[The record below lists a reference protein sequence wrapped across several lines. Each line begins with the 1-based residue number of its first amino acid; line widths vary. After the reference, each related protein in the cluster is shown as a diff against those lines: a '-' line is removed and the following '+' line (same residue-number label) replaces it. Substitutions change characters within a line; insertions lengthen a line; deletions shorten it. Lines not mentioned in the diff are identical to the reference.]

1 MKTVF
6 HWMALLA
13 FTALIGIQAQS
24 AEDVIADVDLADSEE
39 VGVLHTEKG
48 DLVMRYFPDVAPNH
62 VENMKKLI
70 KDGFYDK
77 TRFHRI
83 IPNFMIQGGCP
94 NTKEDDQNAWG
105 SGSPGHNVKAE
116 FNVKPHVRGTLS
128 MARSNN
134 PDSAGSQFF
143 VCHARAASLDNQYT
157 VFGHLVYG
165 YKTLDTIITAPAL
178 PRGREQSLPV
188 KPIAITK
195 AEIMTWGDYK
205 KSAESEKKEE
215 VKPEEKPE
223 EKPKE

>member
-1 MKTVF
+1 MKTALQWFV
-6 HWMALLA
+6 LLA
-13 FTALIGIQAQS
+13 CTGLIGLQAQS
-24 AEDVIADVDLADSEE
+24 AEDVIADVDLADTEE

-48 DLVMRYFPDVAPNH
+48 DLVLRYFADVAPLH
-62 VENMKKLI
+62 VESMKKLI
-70 KDGFYDK
+70 KEGFYDH

-94 NTKEDDQNAWG
+94 NTKEDNKEMWG
-105 SGSPGHNVKAE
+105 RGGPGHNVKAE
-116 FNVKPHVRGTLS
+116 FNPKPHVRGTLS

-143 VCHARAASLDNQYT
+143 VCHARAVSLDNKYT

-165 YKTLDTIITAPAL
+165 YKTLDTIITAPSIPNL
-178 PRGREQSLPV
+178 SGEKSLPV
-188 KPIAITK
+188 KPVAVTK

-205 KSAESEKKEE
+205 KSLEAEKKEE
-215 VKPEEKPE
+215 AKPEAAE